1 MSYCPTCGVS
11 PPEVHWQGC
20 QTSAKAEHMNPEQSP
35 ELLRVELQA
44 CNTRIGEM
52 RREINDATDA
62 ARVRA
67 EIIRQLWPD
76 VLAAQ
81 SLCVEPADDV
91 EGVFRRLVHDG
102 VLSEEA
108 ADELRRI
115 VGLS

>member
-1 MSYCPTCGVS
+1 
-11 PPEVHWQGC
+11 VHWQGC

-52 RREINDATDA
+52 RREIDGLAHAVDL
-62 ARVRA
+62 RA

-76 VLAAQ
+76 VLQ
-81 SLCVEPADDV
+81 SWSVSIDDD
-91 EGVFRRLVHDG
+91 EGVVRRLEWDE